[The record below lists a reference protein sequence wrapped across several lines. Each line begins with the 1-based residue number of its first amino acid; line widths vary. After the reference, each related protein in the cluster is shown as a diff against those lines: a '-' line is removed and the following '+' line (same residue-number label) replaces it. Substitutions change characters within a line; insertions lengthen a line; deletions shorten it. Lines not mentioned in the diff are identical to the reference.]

1 MLIGDFKR
9 ETLLFPSDN
18 FFVHEWAQFRYGL
31 HEEYGFPG
39 DARYP
44 AFRIGG
50 SEELGYKM
58 LANACTNERLVYSQL
73 YVTKCSIIAHMDKG
87 CEY

>member
-1 MLIGDFKR
+1 M
-9 ETLLFPSDN
+9 
-18 FFVHEWAQFRYGL
+18 HEWAQFRYGL

-50 SEELGYKM
+50 NDELGYEM
-58 LANACTNERLVYSQL
+58 LANACTNDRLAYSQL
-73 YVTKCSIIAHMDKG
+73 CASLYSMTDG
-87 CEY
+87 QRL